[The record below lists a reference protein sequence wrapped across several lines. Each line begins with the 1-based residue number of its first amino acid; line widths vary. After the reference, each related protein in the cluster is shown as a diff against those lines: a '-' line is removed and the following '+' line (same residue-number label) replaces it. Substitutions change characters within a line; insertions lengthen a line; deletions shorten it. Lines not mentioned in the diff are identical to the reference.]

1 MKKIIV
7 ILFAMCANMAI
18 AKDGSLGTLNGGQFL
33 RLDEIT
39 SNVERVCRDETT
51 SNKIKLSCLNIFLF
65 PTMLNEWQFKN
76 SLPQLRK
83 YLETSAP
90 VEIEG
95 YLLDVENLL
104 HLNAEIKDTLNKSET
119 IQIISAIL
127 NIESIFMKFD
137 RDQDNV
143 LNYEELL
150 DIYQT
155 YKSEFI
161 LAAKIKPEQEKYSQS
176 LFLYQALSMIE
187 LRDVDNLKFYPFH
200 QCISMDYC
208 RNNMMPEFQIN
219 RKKIAYI
226 LSHI

>member
-7 ILFAMCANMAI
+7 IIFAMYANMAI
-18 AKDGSLGTLNGGQFL
+18 AKEGSLGTLNGERLL

-39 SNVERVCRDETT
+39 FDVERVCKDETAP
-51 SNKIKLSCLNIFLF
+51 SKIKISCLNVLLF

-83 YLETSAP
+83 YVETSTP
-90 VEIEG
+90 LEIEG
-95 YLLDVENLL
+95 YLLDIENLL
-104 HLNAEIKDTLNKSET
+104 QLNAEIKDTLNKSET
-119 IQIISAIL
+119 IQVISAIL
-127 NIESIFMKFD
+127 NIESIFMEFD
-137 RDQDNV
+137 RDQDNF

-150 DIYQT
+150 NIYQT

-161 LAAKIKPEQEKYSQS
+161 LAAKIRLEQEKYSQS
-176 LFLYQALSMIE
+176 LFLYQALNMIE
-187 LRDVDNLKFYPFH
+187 LKDVDNLKFYPFH
-200 QCISMDYC
+200 QCVSMDYC
-208 RNNMMPEFQIN
+208 RNKMMSEFQIN